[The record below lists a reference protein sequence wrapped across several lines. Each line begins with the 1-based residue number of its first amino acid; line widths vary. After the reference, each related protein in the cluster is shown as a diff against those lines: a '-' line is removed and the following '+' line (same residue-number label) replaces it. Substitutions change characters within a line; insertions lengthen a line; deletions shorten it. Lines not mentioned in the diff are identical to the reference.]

1 MKIVIDT
8 NVFISGIFFGGYP
21 REVLNQLIEE
31 RFTAFASREI
41 ITEYYEII
49 DRMQSKKQGHLNASL
64 LKLLAQKFSLVDVT
78 SDLKLC
84 RDPDD
89 DIFINCAID
98 ADAVYIV
105 SGDNDLLDLKAV
117 NKVKIITAKE
127 FVETYLNQIQE

>member
-21 REVLNQLIEE
+21 REVLNLLLEE

-49 DRMQSKKQGHLNASL
+49 DRLLERKQGHLNTTL
-64 LKLLAQKFSLVDVT
+64 LKLLAQKFSMVDVT
-78 SDLKLC
+78 SNLSLC

-89 DIFINCAID
+89 DKFINCAID
-98 ADAVYIV
+98 ADAIYIV

-117 NKVKIITAKE
+117 KKIQIITAKD
-127 FVETYLNQIQE
+127 FVETHFKK